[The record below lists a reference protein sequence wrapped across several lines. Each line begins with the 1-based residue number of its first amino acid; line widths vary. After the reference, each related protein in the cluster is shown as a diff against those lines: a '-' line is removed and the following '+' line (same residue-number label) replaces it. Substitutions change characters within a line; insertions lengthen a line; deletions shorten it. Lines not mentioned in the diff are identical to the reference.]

1 MLNVKYVSLVI
12 LVALLV
18 GVWGWAVSAWTKD
31 IPMSDWI
38 ALGFGGLFTLVVGC
52 GLIGLLFYS
61 SRHGYDDEAFKKRRG
76 PK

>member
-1 MLNVKYVSLVI
+1 
-12 LVALLV
+12 
-18 GVWGWAVSAWTKD
+18 
-31 IPMSDWI
+31 MSDWI